1 VRVLDNFSTGRL
13 QNLDHLKENPRLAV
27 HGVDI
32 GSGADLSG
40 LFDGVERAFH
50 LAALADIVTS
60 IETPHT
66 YHRANVEGT
75 FQVLQAAKEA
85 GVKRFVYYGLPDVSP
100 TPEDADI
107 RPMYPYALTKHIGET
122 CVMHWAPKGSFEDG
136 VNEMI
141 DNIDYWCE
149 APLWDPQSIA
159 DATSGWFRY
168 LKE

>member
-1 VRVLDNFSTGRL
+1 MRSLVTGGAGFIGRHLVTVLLELGQEVRVLDNFSTGRL
-13 QNLDHLKENPRLAV
+13 QNLDHLKDNPRLAV

-60 IETPHT
+60 IQTPHT
-66 YHRANVEGT
+66 YHRANVEGA

-107 RPMYPYALTKHIGET
+107 RPMYPYALTKHVGET
-122 CVMHWAPKGSFEDG
+122 YVMHWAPKVSFENG
-136 VNEMI
+136 VN
-141 DNIDYWCE
+141 
-149 APLWDPQSIA
+149 
-159 DATSGWFRY
+159 
-168 LKE
+168 

>member
-1 VRVLDNFSTGRL
+1 MLDNFSTGRL